1 MRASAQAAL
10 DRRASVGKG
19 LLWCAKD
26 GKGGKDGAEE
36 GLVKENQRLLLKAC
50 LQRRITTLIGTC
62 NLLLSI
68 TTYTEVFSI

>member
-1 MRASAQAAL
+1 MFQAAL
-10 DRRASVGKG
+10 CRCVSVGKG
-19 LLWCAKD
+19 FIWCVED

-50 LQRRITTLIGTC
+50 LQQRITALIGTC

-68 TTYTEVFSI
+68 TAYTEVFSI